1 MARSK
6 LTLTCQTCGQEF
18 ERITFHRNRTTANQY
33 DDWAREN
40 ITECPDCYN
49 RRLYAEQDAIYHFPP
64 ITGMSDKQIQ
74 YAETVRTRYVARNAK
89 ELAQA
94 AKEIEKL
101 KPDAIRQYAESH
113 DCTEEHTRRL
123 LFKKFY
129 LLHAYI
135 ILTSGKATDILDSR
149 NNEIPV
155 DRSNKK

>member
-18 ERITFHRNRTTANQY
+18 ERITFHRNRSDANQY

-40 ITECPDCYN
+40 ITECPACYN
-49 RRLYAEQDAIYHFPP
+49 RRLYAEQNAIYHFPP
-64 ITGMSDKQIQ
+64 ITGVSNKQIQ
-74 YAETVRTRYVARNAK
+74 YAETVRTRYVAQNANQ
-89 ELAQA
+89 LAQA
-94 AKEIEKL
+94 AEKI
-101 KPDAIRQYAESH
+101 KAINPDYIRQYAEAH
-113 DCTEEHTRRL
+113 ACTEEHTRRL

-155 DRSNKK
+155 DRPSKK

>member
-18 ERITFHRNRTTANQY
+18 ERITFNRNRSDANKY

-64 ITGMSDKQIQ
+64 ITGVSDKQIQ
-74 YAETVRTRYVARNAK
+74 YAETVRAHYVARNAK

-94 AKEIEKL
+94 AKGIERL
-101 KPDAIRQYAESH
+101 KPDAIRQYAEAH
-113 DCTEEHTRRL
+113 ECTEEHTRRL
-123 LFKKFY
+123 YFQKFY

-155 DRSNKK
+155 DRPNKK

>member
-18 ERITFHRNRTTANQY
+18 ECITFHRNRTTANDY
-33 DDWAREN
+33 EDWAQKN

-64 ITGMSDKQIQ
+64 IAGVSDKQIK
-74 YAETVRTRYVARNAK
+74 YAETVRTRYVAQNTNQ
-89 ELAQA
+89 LAQA
-94 AKEIEKL
+94 AEKI
-101 KPDAIRQYAESH
+101 KSIDPEAMRQYAEARE
-113 DCTEEHTRRL
+113 CTEEHAKRL
-123 LFKKFY
+123 FFKKLH

-155 DRSNKK
+155 DRPSKK

>member
-18 ERITFHRNRTTANQY
+18 ERITFHRNRSDANQY

-64 ITGMSDKQIQ
+64 ITGVSNKQIQ
-74 YAETVRTRYVARNAK
+74 YAETVRTRYVAQNTNQ
-89 ELAQA
+89 LTQA
-94 AKEIEKL
+94 AEKI
-101 KPDAIRQYAESH
+101 KAINPDYIRQYAESH
-113 DCTEEHTRRL
+113 ECTEEYTRRFF
-123 LFKKFY
+123 FKKLH

-149 NNEIPV
+149 NNDIPV
-155 DRSNKK
+155 DRPSKK

>member
-1 MARSK
+1 MAKSK

-18 ERITFHRNRTTANQY
+18 ERITFHRNRTTANEY
-33 DDWAREN
+33 EDWAQKN
-40 ITECPDCYN
+40 ITECPACYN
-49 RRLYAEQDAIYHFPP
+49 RHLYAEQDAIYHFPP
-64 ITGMSDKQIQ
+64 ITGVSNKQIQ

-94 AKEIEKL
+94 AKEINLL
-101 KPDAIRQYAESH
+101 KPDEIRQYAEAH
-113 DCTEEHTRRL
+113 ACTEEHTRRL
-123 LFKKFY
+123 LFKRFY

-155 DRSNKK
+155 DRPSKK